1 MSERKESATAPP
13 ISLAVAVLD
22 DDTDFLE
29 FVQSML
35 SDRDHRVTTT
45 TEPDELFER
54 CQESLPDVVL
64 LDMNMGRHSGQ
75 DVLAQLHERWPR
87 LCVIIVT
94 GYPSMD
100 SMRETFKQ
108 DAYDYLAKPFSA
120 DQLENVLRQ
129 AAESLGLGLKPQ
141 DRLRTE
147 LGRQIRLARADR
159 AWTLKELSESSGVSV
174 SQLSSIERGTH
185 LPSLDSLVL
194 IAAALQHNPSEWL
207 ASAGF

>member
-1 MSERKESATAPP
+1 MTERKETTHAPA
-13 ISLAVAVLD
+13 ISLHIAVLD
-22 DDTDFLE
+22 DDADFLE
-29 FVQSML
+29 FVTTIL
-35 SDRDHRVTTT
+35 EDKGHRVSTA
-45 TEPDELFER
+45 TEPDELFRQNEDT
-54 CQESLPDVVL
+54 LPDIVL
-64 LDMNMGRHSGQ
+64 LDMNMGRHSGR

-87 LCVIIVT
+87 LCVIVVT

-108 DAYDYLAKPFSA
+108 DAFDYLAKPFSA
-120 DQLENVLRQ
+120 DQLETAIQQ
-129 AAESLGLGLKPQ
+129 AAQTYGLGLRPQ

-159 AWTLKELSESSGVSV
+159 GWTLKELSESSGVSV

-194 IAAALQHNPSEWL
+194 IALALQHNPSEWL

>member
-1 MSERKESATAPP
+1 MAERKESGHAQP
-13 ISLAVAVLD
+13 ISLSIAVLD
-22 DDTDFLE
+22 DDADFLE
-29 FVQSML
+29 FVRVVL
-35 SDRDHRVTTT
+35 EDKGHRVTAS
-45 TEPDELFER
+45 TEPSELFEH
-54 CQESLPDVVL
+54 CEQSLPDAVL

-75 DVLAQLHERWPR
+75 EVLEMLRERWPR
-87 LCVIIVT
+87 LCVIVVT

-100 SMRETFKQ
+100 TMRETFKQ
-108 DAYDYLAKPFSA
+108 DAFDYLAKPFSA
-120 DQLENVLRQ
+120 DQLETVLQQ
-129 AAESLGLGLKPQ
+129 AAASLGLGLRPQ

-159 AWTLKELSESSGVSV
+159 GWTLKELSESSGVSV

-194 IAAALQHNPSEWL
+194 IASALHQNPSGWL

>member
-1 MSERKESATAPP
+1 MPERKESAATPS

-29 FVQSML
+29 FVHSVL
-35 SDRDHRVTTT
+35 EDKGHRVTTS
-45 TEPDELFER
+45 TEPDELIER
-54 CQESLPDVVL
+54 CEESLPDVVL

-75 DVLAQLHERWPR
+75 EVLAQLRERWPR
-87 LCVIIVT
+87 LCVIVVT

-100 SMRETFKQ
+100 TMRETFKR
-108 DAYDYLAKPFSA
+108 DAFDYLAKPFSA
-120 DQLENVLRQ
+120 DQLEGVLQQ
-129 AAESLGLGLKPQ
+129 AAESFGLGLRPQ
-141 DRLRTE
+141 DRLRAE

-159 AWTLKELSESSGVSV
+159 GWTLKELSEASTVSV

-194 IAAALQHNPSEWL
+194 IAGALQHNPSAWL